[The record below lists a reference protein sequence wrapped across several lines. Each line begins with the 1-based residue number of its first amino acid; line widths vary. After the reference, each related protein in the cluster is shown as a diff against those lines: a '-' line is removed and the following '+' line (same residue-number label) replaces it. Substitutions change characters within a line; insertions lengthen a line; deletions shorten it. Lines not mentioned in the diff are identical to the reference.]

1 MKSLMMISLLFLV
14 GCAAVPDAPSG
25 TDEEQAA
32 YEQCLQDNMAV
43 AIAWEIIEQRCA
55 ASVSPAPDP
64 LDPQGAH

>member
-14 GCAAVPDAPSG
+14 GCAAVPDAPSR

-43 AIAWEIIEQRCA
+43 SVAWEVIEQQCA
-55 ASVSPAPDP
+55 ASVSSESDP
-64 LDPQGAH
+64 LDPH